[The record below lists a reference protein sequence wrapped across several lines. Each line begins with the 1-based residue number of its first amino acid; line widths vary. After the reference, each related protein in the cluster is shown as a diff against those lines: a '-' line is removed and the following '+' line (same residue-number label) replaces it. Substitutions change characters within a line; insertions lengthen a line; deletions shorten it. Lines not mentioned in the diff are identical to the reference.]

1 TGRKKRCSHTSWS
14 APTTSSK
21 PRLSM
26 TKCLARSAFRR
37 DVSTVTGYFIE
48 HRPACLQFRC
58 RSMASRQPMPMAVPL
73 ASPPPRLN
81 RPRPGTMPASP
92 PAASRSR
99 INPASAK
106 APPAKSISL
115 ICAISTAT
123 RFARCIASADAAS
136 RVLARA
142 PMREPASRA
151 ALVPRSITTDL
162 ERRCHVRV
170 EAAEISDIACLLHH
184 QRRRLVCGD
193 THVKSLIAR
202 CRGVH
207 ECVLIDPF
215 DGVANLG
222 AHLGGRKYQ
231 VLDRHLDCCG
241 LRHLRPQ
248 QSCDRKEERR
258 LQATPHDLT
267 YLLNSAATCSA
278 CCSCPWKI
286 FKPVC
291 RRLFSSALFADGIS
305 VVSSALSTALW

>member
-1 TGRKKRCSHTSWS
+1 
-14 APTTSSK
+14 
-21 PRLSM
+21 M

-48 HRPACLQFRC
+48 HRPACSRFRC

-99 INPASAK
+99 IRQVSAK
-106 APPAKSISL
+106 ALPAKSISL

-123 RFARCIASADAAS
+123 RSARCIASADATTSGRGLTRLCRAS
-136 RVLARA
+136 NH
-142 PMREPASRA
+142 
-151 ALVPRSITTDL
+151 RSELWTCSIATHL
-162 ERRCHVRV
+162 ERASHVRV
-170 EAAEISDIACLLHH
+170 ETAVIGDIACPLHH
-184 QRRRLVCGD
+184 HPRRLVCGD
-193 THVKSLIAR
+193 IHVKSLVAR

-207 ECVLIDPF
+207 ECVLVDPF
-215 DGVANLG
+215 DGVADLD
-222 AHLGGRKYQ
+222 AHLGGRKCQ

-241 LRHLRPQ
+241 LRYLRPQ

-278 CCSCPWKI
+278 CCSCPWKT

-291 RRLFSSALFADGIS
+291 SRLFSSALFADGIS